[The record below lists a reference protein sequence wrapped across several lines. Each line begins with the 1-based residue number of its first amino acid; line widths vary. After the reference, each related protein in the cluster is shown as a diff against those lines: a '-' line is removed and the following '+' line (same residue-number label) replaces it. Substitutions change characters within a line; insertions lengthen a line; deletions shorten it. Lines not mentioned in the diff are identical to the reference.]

1 MHELKGLDIKASVYK
16 ALKAIQQHVVA
27 MIYGYVIL
35 LLLSVSVYADPS
47 QIPLSLTTAGKPNL
61 LVILD
66 TSNSMD
72 EDATGVA
79 VGSNCPTSK
88 SEIARKVIKNMI
100 NSYTGDINMGLM
112 TYQQSPKISTAYIN
126 DGQYDVSYNSINY
139 PAQTD
144 PLTIYPRYSPTKSYR
159 IPNPMS
165 LGEFIYY
172 NYRSPVY
179 LDNNYGFNFCYSP
192 TADAETLL
200 YSSNGFNNNENST
213 GKWPIY
219 RCYNKKT
226 GSSDTLPIWADSV
239 SESAQ
244 GYSSFIRTL
253 FNNQPSDSD
262 NAAGIVDFGKQETW
276 SPIGSA
282 YYADGTS
289 YFNVG
294 TGFGYLQTPIAPLTP
309 AQGTTISTLLAC
321 NVPNYNLD
329 HSLNSTLVPASCTQ
343 NAPCTNVGIKNAGNT
358 PIQGTLQTASNYFA
372 GTLNDA
378 AQGYSASTYPLPNSC
393 GHNFVILVTDG
404 LPDTYIDNGTI
415 KTDSTKAQSGAVAA
429 AEALLATDVKTY
441 VVGFGS
447 EVQAG
452 SLDKIAVAGGTG
464 ASYSASNYPT
474 LQNALDSIL
483 QNILSNTSNSA
494 ASVAANST
502 QLNTGTLLYQ
512 AKYDAKDW
520 SGQLLAY
527 KLDTNTGAIIK
538 PAKWEASSLL
548 PKNARHIYTY
558 NPSSGGIPVLWGN
571 LTATQQTYL
580 NTLSGTNDS
589 KGSDRVAWL
598 SGDQSQEQAHGGI
611 FRNRTNLLGDI
622 VNSSPVYVGSQNY
635 GYGSL
640 LGTEGSSYNTFI
652 NSSAYIN
659 RTAML
664 YVGANDGMLH
674 GFDASSNS
682 TGGQEIFAYI
692 PNALYPKLSQ
702 LTSPTYGHQ
711 FYVDGLSGVGDYYDP
726 STTPPWHTLLAGV
739 TGAGGKAVFALDVT
753 DPSNFSASKVLW
765 EFSTVVQPVTP
776 ACNAWGPNINYD
788 VNDLGYTLGQPLVF
802 RLQDGHWVVLVA
814 NGYNS
819 TNGHAVLF
827 VLDAKSGCVIQKI
840 DTSAA
845 DTSGLATPNGLS
857 APIAIDTNNPID
869 LSADTVYAGD
879 LHGNFWKFDW
889 SVSDGRFLTPV
900 APFFVACT
908 TAGSCASANRQ
919 PITAAPIIGAV
930 GTDQNNQGW
939 MVYFGTGKYFESGD
953 NIVGVNP
960 QVQSFYGLWDIGT
973 AITDRNQ
980 LQAQT
985 ITYQGLGTLAGTS
998 TTTTDV
1004 ITVVSQNSVCYASTS
1019 VGCTVASPLNRGWV
1033 FDLNYPTTQG
1043 ERVVSAPLV
1052 RRGLV
1057 VFESLIPSA
1066 NQCTAGG
1073 TSNLFELGAFN
1084 GGQTVMAAFD
1094 INDDGKV
1101 DNQDKVLINGVA
1113 QFVSGIN
1120 LGIGIINTP
1129 TIIAGSTV
1137 DYKYF
1142 SGSTG
1147 EMATVTDAGGSQAK
1161 RSWRQLK

>member
-1 MHELKGLDIKASVYK
+1 MIKLNHPDAITSVYK

-88 SEIARKVIKNMI
+88 SEIARSVIRKMVDPTTSLYSGNI
-100 NSYTGDINMGLM
+100 NIGLM
-112 TYQQSPKISTAYIN
+112 TYQLPADTKAAYLV
-126 DGQYDVSYNSINY
+126 DSQYDVSYD
-139 PAQTD
+139 PAN
-144 PLTIYPRYSPTKSYR
+144 YSPATVNNRSSPLKSYR
-159 IPNPMS
+159 ILKPTS
-165 LGEFIYY
+165 TTDFIYY
-172 NYRSPVY
+172 NYSSSDYYLPTVPASPAY
-179 LDNNYGFNFCYSP
+179 TSWNFCYST
-192 TADAETLL
+192 TANAAA
-200 YSSNGFNNNENST
+200 SSGHPNGFYHGETPGT
-213 GKWPIY
+213 GPWDIY
-219 RCYNKKT
+219 YCFHNKT
-226 GSSDTLPIWADSV
+226 GTSDKVDGNYWDN
-239 SESAQ
+239 
-244 GYSSFIRTL
+244 GYSSYSVGFVDS
-253 FNNQPSDSD
+253 PSDSAY
-262 NAAGIVDFGKQETW
+262 AADILDFGKQITMR
-276 SPIGSA
+276 PIGSA
-282 YYADGTS
+282 YSSQASPG
-289 YFNVG
+289 G
-294 TGFGYLQTPIAPLTP
+294 GYLQTPIAPLTTV
-309 AQGTTISTLLAC
+309 QGTTMTQLLAC
-321 NVPNYNLD
+321 NVPNYKLD
-329 HSLNSTLVPASCTQ
+329 HSLDPNLLPATCAPNTPSTCDSVK
-343 NAPCTNVGIKNAGNT
+343 GIKNAGNT
-358 PIQGTLQTASNYFA
+358 PIQGTLQTANQYFS
-372 GTLNDA
+372 GTLTDA
-378 AQGYSASTYPLPNSC
+378 AQGYTASTYPLPVSC
-393 GHNFVILVTDG
+393 THNFVILVTDG
-404 LPDTYIDNGTI
+404 LPDTNKKGVIVDPT
-415 KTDSTKAQSGAVAA
+415 TALADAVAA
-429 AEALLATDVKTY
+429 AAALSASGVKTY

-447 EVQAG
+447 EVQAA
-452 SLDKIAVAGGTG
+452 SLNQIAVAGGTVS
-464 ASYSASNYPT
+464 SYSASDYST
-474 LQNALDSIL
+474 LQSALDGIL
-483 QNILSNTSNSA
+483 QNILSSTSSSS

-512 AKYDAKDW
+512 AIYNAKDW

-527 KLDTNTGAIIK
+527 KVNTSTGAIIT
-538 PAKWEASSLL
+538 PALWDASALL
-548 PKNARHIYTY
+548 SKNARHIYTY

-571 LTATQQTYL
+571 LTSTQQTYL

-598 SGDQSQEQAHGGI
+598 SGDQSQEQVHGGS

-622 VNSSPVYVGSQNY
+622 VNSSPVYVGNNNY
-635 GYGSL
+635 DHSILQGAE
-640 LGTEGSSYNTFI
+640 GTSYSTFL
-652 NSSAYIN
+652 NSIAN

-711 FYVDGLSGVGDYYDP
+711 FYVDGLSRVGDFYDG
-726 STTPPWHTLLAGV
+726 STWKTLLVGA
-739 TGAGGKAVFALDVT
+739 TGAGGKALFALDVT
-753 DPSNFSASKVLW
+753 TPPDSDKVVLW
-765 EFSTVVQPVTP
+765 EFSTQPGASNCGTLS
-776 ACNAWGPNINYD
+776 NYD
-788 VNDLGYTLGQPLVF
+788 EKDLGYTLGQPLVV
-802 RLQDGHWVVLVA
+802 RLKDGHWVVLAA

-819 TNGHAVLF
+819 VNGHAVLF

-840 DTSAA
+840 DTVSA
-845 DTSGLATPNGLS
+845 DTSGLGANNGLS
-857 APIAIDTNNPID
+857 SPVEMDTD
-869 LSADTVYAGD
+869 YDGSMDTFYAGD
-879 LHGNFWKFDW
+879 LHGNFWKFDL
-889 SVSDGRFLTPV
+889 SGSAGSYPTPS

-908 TAGSCASANRQ
+908 TAGSCASTNRQ

-960 QVQSFYGLWDIGT
+960 QMQSFYGLWDIGT

-1019 VGCTVASPLNRGWV
+1019 VGCTATSPLKSGWI
-1033 FDLNYPTTQG
+1033 FDLNYPTAQG

-1066 NQCTAGG
+1066 NQCTALP

-1101 DNQDKVLINGVA
+1101 DNQDKVKVTVKGVEEI

-1147 EMATVTDAGGSQAK
+1147 EMATVTDAAGSQAK